1 MFLKIAA
8 LVSRCPGKTFA
19 AEEKRFEKFPKTSKY
34 ILSPQE
40 ALHGMHVQT
49 WKHNGDNVSAD
60 KWTILMICQKRT
72 L

>member
-8 LVSRCPGKTFA
+8 LVRRCPGKTFA
-19 AEEKRFEKFPKTSKY
+19 KY

-40 ALHGMHVQT
+40 ALHGMHAQT
-49 WKHNGDNVSAD
+49 WKHKVDNVSAD
-60 KWTILMICQKRT
+60 KWTILLICQKRT